1 MHFAPYALQPSTAQR
16 ETSLA
21 APAEPEAQVVSP
33 ARVEK
38 VAGAEDVVVVEE
50 VVVVGVPVEGKA
62 REAPLAAVTQPLRE
76 TPKLRQQWAAG
87 WSYRSFC

>member
-1 MHFAPYALQPSTAQR
+1 MA
-16 ETSLA
+16 
-21 APAEPEAQVVSP
+21 SP
-33 ARVEK
+33 ARVAK
-38 VAGAEDVVVVEE
+38 VAGADVVVVEE

-87 WSYRSFC
+87 WSYRS